1 MFNKENFSKII
12 NAIVSNNYNN
22 NIAEFARA
30 VPFDRTYASKY
41 LNKRLA
47 SAPPP
52 RKLQK
57 IANASKGLT
66 TYNELMQ
73 ICGYGQAIEK
83 TSIEQGAIEYLEEIV
98 KRQEPGWSI
107 VEIALNYIKKLE
119 GGDYMLDTQEN
130 SKNKNAAQHT
140 KKEEILIE

>member
-1 MFNKENFSKII
+1 MEKFNVQKFSEILKKIY
-12 NAIVSNNYNN
+12 NSYSNQRD
-22 NIAEFARA
+22 FASSTGVNRA
-30 VPFDRTYASKY
+30 YISQYMNCK
-41 LNKRLA
+41 LSN
-47 SAPPP
+47 PPTP
-52 RKLQK
+52 KILKK
-57 IANASKGLT
+57 IADGSKGIT

-107 VEIALNYIKKLE
+107 VEIALNYIKKIE

-140 KKEEILIE
+140 KKEEF